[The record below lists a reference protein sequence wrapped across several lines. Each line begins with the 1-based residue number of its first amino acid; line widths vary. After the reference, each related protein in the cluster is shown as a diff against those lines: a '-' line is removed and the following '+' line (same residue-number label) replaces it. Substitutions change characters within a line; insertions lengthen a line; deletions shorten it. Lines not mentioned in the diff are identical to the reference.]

1 MLQGIHGPA
10 DNVSPLK
17 QPLII
22 FIKCSLSMKDATFAI
37 QWCPPFNS
45 WFGSIATRR
54 LLGAYDDLPT
64 LASNGDTLHPAV

>member
-22 FIKCSLSMKDATFAI
+22 FIKCSLSMKDATFA
-37 QWCPPFNS
+37 N
-45 WFGSIATRR
+45 
-54 LLGAYDDLPT
+54 
-64 LASNGDTLHPAV
+64 NGDTQLHPAV